1 MKLKIARISAGISQ
15 KEIAERLNV
24 SNVAVYNWEHGKQEP
39 KFSIVK
45 KMCEIYGVPLDE
57 IEL

>member
-1 MKLKIARISAGISQ
+1 MKLKVARISAGISQ

-39 KFSIVK
+39 KFTVVK
-45 KMCEIYGVPLDE
+45 QMCKIYGVSLDE